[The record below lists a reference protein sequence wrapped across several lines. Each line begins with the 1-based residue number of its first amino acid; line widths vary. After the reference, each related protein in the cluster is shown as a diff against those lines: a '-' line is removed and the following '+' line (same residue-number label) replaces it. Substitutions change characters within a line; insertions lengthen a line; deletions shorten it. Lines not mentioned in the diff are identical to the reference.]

1 MNAKLNSWLSI
12 MITAIVGVMFTVWA
26 KETALF
32 SWLVRGIGVCMI
44 LPGMYVFIQAFG
56 KKSAPQKVSPVEI
69 DFTMPENPQKSS
81 AGRSISVSLLIA
93 SVCTVLL
100 GLWLVISPEFFITL
114 FAILIASL
122 LIVYGLYQLVL
133 LIYSLRSVKL
143 PWYFFVVPSLFVIAG
158 VVILATPV
166 LAMNYIVSL
175 TTGIL
180 LILSALNAAVQ
191 KIMLKN

>member
-1 MNAKLNSWLSI
+1 M
-12 MITAIVGVMFTVWA
+12 
-26 KETALF
+26 
-32 SWLVRGIGVCMI
+32 
-44 LPGMYVFIQAFG
+44 
-56 KKSAPQKVSPVEI
+56 
-69 DFTMPENPQKSS
+69 
-81 AGRSISVSLLIA
+81 
-93 SVCTVLL
+93 LL